1 MNEKFSTRGE
11 QPNVPKNSVSSK
23 DELDLMDV
31 FFQLWQGKKFII
43 LGMVI
48 ALIIA
53 AIYVSVVKEKWT
65 SQATV
70 TLPAA
75 GQVANYNA
83 ALAIVYADTPQDKP
97 SLSGLQNQLFGRFS
111 ASLSALSGALANLEE
126 PLTLRIDSIKGRDDA
141 LNVSFVGHTAKEA
154 QSQLSKYIDKINAD
168 VVKDY
173 GDDIKRNLSVKTREL
188 TNTLDTYTQVA
199 INQKEHRL
207 DVIKQALKVAQASN
221 VDKLQVKQADFL
233 SDDTLYLLGTDALNA
248 MVANENSKPLDYGKE
263 YYEAQRALLAVT
275 HLKIEVEN
283 LQSYRYISEADLPF
297 RRDSP
302 KKALILFLSL
312 IGGAILGGLF
322 VLTRNALISYKNN

>member
-23 DELDLMDV
+23 DELDLMDI

>member
-248 MVANENSKPLDYGKE
+248 MVANENSKPLNYGKE

>member
-1 MNEKFSTRGE
+1 MNETFSTRGE
-11 QPNVPKNSVSSK
+11 QSNVPKNSVSSK
-23 DELDLMDV
+23 NELDLMDV

-126 PLTLRIDSIKGRDDA
+126 PLTLRIDFIKGRDDA